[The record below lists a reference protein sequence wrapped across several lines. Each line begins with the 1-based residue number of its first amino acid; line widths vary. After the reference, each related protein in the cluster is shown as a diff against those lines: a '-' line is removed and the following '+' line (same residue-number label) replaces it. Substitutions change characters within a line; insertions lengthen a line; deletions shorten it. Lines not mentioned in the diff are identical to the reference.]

1 MSHPKAPTLQRRERK
16 MHFPGLELRPLRCN
30 SGTFKSTNTSKGFSG
45 FGIAAT
51 TLQQWRTQKYQH
63 FKDYPCL
70 GLRLLLCNS
79 GTLKSTKHAWSRSLC
94 CPFVCVMHMQ
104 LCHTHAFIMSY
115 TCIYVMQMHL
125 CHTHA
130 FMSCTCIYVI
140 HMNLCHAHASIM
152 SCTCVYDTFLFA
164 FLLCPLWRNA
174 SSHLRA
180 TAPSLRQVMC

>member
-115 TCIYVMQMHL
+115 TCIHYVIHMYLCQAHAFIMSYTCIYYVIHMYLCHADAFMSYTCIYVMHMHL
-125 CHTHA
+125 CHTYE
-130 FMSCTCIYVI
+130 FMSYIWIYVM
-140 HMNLCHAHASIM
+140 HM
-152 SCTCVYDTFLFA
+152 
-164 FLLCPLWRNA
+164 
-174 SSHLRA
+174 HL
-180 TAPSLRQVMC
+180 